1 MTDTEAH
8 ADGVEDLDAI
18 VAAADRFIRSQLPSA
33 WVDAVDRGDI
43 DAMFAARSS
52 VEPAEIWK
60 RVAAGGYIVPTWSVE
75 HGGLGLSP
83 RAGAATMRVLGR
95 YRLPSFQS
103 TVGVDLV
110 GPALLK
116 WGTTEQQQRY
126 LRPIASYH
134 EIWCQLFSEP
144 GAGSD
149 LAGLAL
155 RATRDGDSWLLNGQK
170 VWTSMGDVADL
181 GLLLAR
187 TAPELPKHRGIT
199 VFLLPMDFPGVTIR
213 PIRQLT
219 GEAEFSEIFIDDVV
233 IDDSMR
239 LGAEN
244 EGWRVATSVLM
255 NERRAVSASGASMP
269 GTVTGRSITA
279 LIARH
284 APLTDWSLRQRL
296 AQAYIEDKVVTLTNQ
311 RASDRRRAGQPPGPE
326 GSIGKLLFSEHTQRL
341 QNLAVDLE
349 GCAAQA
355 WPEDDRW
362 LKGTAW
368 SLLRVRS
375 KTIAGG
381 TSEVQR
387 NILGERILG
396 LPKEPEVDRDVAWS
410 QVLRS

>member
-1 MTDTEAH
+1 VTDTWAQS
-8 ADGVEDLDAI
+8 DGVEDLDAI
-18 VAAADRFIRSQLPSA
+18 VATADQFIRSQLPA
-33 WVDAVDRGDI
+33 DWVDAVDRGDI
-43 DAMFAARSS
+43 DALFAARKG
-52 VEPAEIWK
+52 VEPADIWT
-60 RVAAGGYIVPTWSVE
+60 RVAAGGYIVPTWAVE
-75 HGGLGLSP
+75 HGGLGLSST
-83 RAGAATMRVLGR
+83 AGAATMRVLSR

-103 TVGVDLV
+103 TVGVDMV

-116 WGTTEQQQRY
+116 WGTPEQQQRY
-126 LRPIASYH
+126 LPPIAAYLK
-134 EIWCQLFSEP
+134 IWCQLFSET

-155 RATRDGDSWLLNGQK
+155 RATRDGDGWHLNGQK
-170 VWTSMGDVADL
+170 VWTSLGDIADL

-187 TAPELPKHRGIT
+187 TAPDLPKHRGIT
-199 VFLLPMDFPGVTIR
+199 AFLLPMNVPGVVIR

-219 GEAEFSEIFIDDVV
+219 GEAEFSEVFVDDVV

-239 LGAEN
+239 LGPEN
-244 EGWRVATSVLM
+244 EGWRVAMSVLM

-269 GTVTGRSITA
+269 STVTGRSVTA

-284 APLTDWSLRQRL
+284 APLADWTLRQRL
-296 AQAYIEDKVVTLTNQ
+296 AQAFIEDKVVTMTNQ
-311 RASDRRRAGQPPGPE
+311 RAAARRRAGQPAGPE

-341 QNLAVDLE
+341 QNLAADLE

-355 WPEDDRW
+355 WLEGDRW
-362 LKGTAW
+362 LMGTAW

-396 LPKEPEVDRDVAWS
+396 LPKEAEVDRDIPWS